1 MAVART
7 QTFDQRTEILGRLV
21 TRNRIVTL
29 LRVVVPALGVVALLV
44 LLGQI
49 WLSNLARQ
57 YGVSGIRID
66 RGNLVV
72 ETPQY
77 SEIGSDGTQYFVAA
91 RDARTPL
98 NSPGEIE
105 MADPK
110 FTYVRPGR
118 SPFHA
123 TALTGSVNTETHLV
137 RAPGRVT
144 VTTDEG
150 LVGTMYELNADMR
163 AQVTTAK
170 GPVDITMPDGSHLT
184 ADDLHYQGSTN
195 VWTFHNAT
203 LEVPDLPVRTVSWV
217 NVFAVFSLHDG
228 EPLR

>member
-7 QTFDQRTEILGRLV
+7 QTFDQRSEILGRLV
-21 TRNRIVTL
+21 TRNRVVTL
-29 LRVVVPALGVVALLV
+29 LRVVVPALGLAALLV

-77 SEIGSDGTQYFVAA
+77 SEIGADGTQYFVAA

-98 NSPGEIE
+98 SSPGEIE

-118 SPFHA
+118 
-123 TALTGSVNTETHLV
+123 
-137 RAPGRVT
+137 
-144 VTTDEG
+144 
-150 LVGTMYELNADMR
+150 
-163 AQVTTAK
+163 
-170 GPVDITMPDGSHLT
+170 
-184 ADDLHYQGSTN
+184 
-195 VWTFHNAT
+195 
-203 LEVPDLPVRTVSWV
+203 
-217 NVFAVFSLHDG
+217 
-228 EPLR
+228 